1 MGSPIAVKIFFLK
14 TIVETPDTWTSME
27 ALRSLVH
34 TGRTCTRWSLL
45 DLCFQIGYGYLDRY
59 KHTKWEWKIVAHSQ
73 KLPKAN
79 HLRNIYQFSKKLYF
93 SFLEPYPP
101 AWCCSSASA
110 EEWTSLCPRCGRPPS
125 LQLSKS
131 NLINSGAKKWC
142 GWNTK
147 EGKVNGFRCYWP
159 VAQRSCQCNL
169 KSIV

>member
-1 MGSPIAVKIFFLK
+1 MGSPIAVKIFFLWK
-14 TIVETPDTWTSME
+14 PRIPGQVWKNFVHWPIRDV
-27 ALRSLVH
+27 LVH
-34 TGRTCTRWSLL
+34 AEACLTCV
-45 DLCFQIGYGYLDRY
+45 FQIGYDFLDRY

-93 SFLEPYPP
+93 SFLEPYPS

-147 EGKVNGFRCYWP
+147 EGKVKGFRCYWP